1 MSEIATDIVNKIFAG
16 EPASDVTELI
26 KAALYSKADEDLASV
41 RSDVFAQTMT
51 GAEEDEPE
59 EPAEEQET
67 EDEPSE
73 DEQSETEETEE

>member
-26 KAALYSKADEDLASV
+26 KSALYTKADEDLAAVKSG
-41 RSDVFAQTMT
+41 VFAQSMAD
-51 GAEEDEPE
+51 AEEPTED
-59 EPAEEQET
+59 QET
-67 EDEPSE
+67 QDESSE

>member
-16 EPASDVTELI
+16 EPASHVTELI
-26 KAALYSKADEDLASV
+26 KSALYSKADEDLAAV
-41 RSDVFAQTMT
+41 KSDVFAQAMT
-51 GAEEDEPE
+51 GAEESE

-67 EDEPSE
+67 QDEPSE

>member
-16 EPASDVTELI
+16 EPASEVTELI
-26 KAALYSKADEDLASV
+26 KGALYSKADEDLAQV
-41 RSDVFAQTMT
+41 RSDVFAQAMT
-51 GAEEDEPE
+51 GAEDE

-67 EDEPSE
+67 EDESSE

>member
-26 KAALYSKADEDLASV
+26 KSALYSKADEDLAAV
-41 RSDVFAQTMT
+41 KSDVFAQPMT
-51 GAEEDEPE
+51 GAEESEE

-67 EDEPSE
+67 QDEPSE